1 MQGMKVTILTCVGNE
16 KETVDVRDPNW
27 KAALES
33 YRQFADEIIVVDG
46 SCTLKSDGDMK
57 VVHYHWPWDWSWEE
71 LPKHLNK
78 GLEAASG
85 DWVIR
90 CDIDYIFHEN
100 DIPLIRK
107 RLAMRGLVPIG
118 SFHKNSLVTR
128 DGYYVK
134 GSVPMA
140 INKGQFSDRI
150 QFGKADNMRTDLCY
164 PIYVKDISEDGVPYG
179 RFREE
184 AIVPV
189 RLPFYNYDYTFKT
202 KEETRRE
209 FWRFSQAYYRY
220 FKEWRFG
227 STEEESFDY
236 FVNMMKMRLTRN
248 IRPITIEEHPVFI
261 REAVRNMTPE
271 MFGYNG
277 WGMLS

>member
-1 MQGMKVTILTCVGNE
+1 MKVSIIVCVGNE
-16 KETVDVRDPNW
+16 KETVDTRDPNW
-27 KAALES
+27 KAAIES
-33 YRQFADEIIVVDG
+33 YGEFADEIIVVDG
-46 SCTLKSDGDMK
+46 SCTLKSGNGLT
-57 VVHYHWPWDWSWEE
+57 VIHSPWPWDWSWEE
-71 LPKHLNK
+71 LPKHLNE
-78 GLEAASG
+78 GLKASTG

-107 RLAMRGLVPIG
+107 RLALRGLVPIG
-118 SFHKNSLVTR
+118 TFHKNSFITR

-140 INKGQFSDRI
+140 INKGQFGDKI
-150 QFGKADNMRTDLCY
+150 QFGKAENMRTDLCY
-164 PIYVKDISEDGVPYG
+164 PIYTKGISDDGIPYG

-184 AIVPV
+184 AMVPV

-227 STEEESFDY
+227 STEEESFEY
-236 FVNMMKMRLTRN
+236 FVNMMKMRLERN
-248 IRPITIEEHPVFI
+248 VRSITVEEHPQFI
-261 REAVRNMTPE
+261 KKAVREMTPD

-277 WGMLS
+277 WGLLY